1 MYFPA
6 WDRKTISIN
15 KEKEVKHTMS
25 THSND
30 ESIAEGLRKRGVSRR
45 DFVKFCSLMAATL
58 ALPAGVATKIAEAL
72 EKAKKPYVVWLEFQD
87 CAGDSES
94 MLRATKPTI
103 ADIVLDVISLEYH
116 ETIMAGSGKFAEKAL
131 QDVVQ
136 NQKGKYIAIVEGAIP
151 LKDNGV
157 YCCIG
162 GKSAIDIAKEVCGNA
177 LATLNVGSC
186 SSWGGIASAS
196 PNPTGAVGVGEAVPG
211 ITYVNLPGCPT
222 NVENVTATI
231 VHFLTFG
238 ALPELDRE
246 HRPLFAYGK
255 RIHDNCERRAHFDA
269 GQFVRQWG
277 DEGARKGWCL
287 YEMGCKGPEA
297 HFNCPT
303 IKWNGGTSWPV
314 QAGHGCFA
322 CASTKNWDAFGPI
335 YKRLENVPGAGYQTT
350 ADKIGLGVAA
360 VAAAGVAVHAIAR
373 GIKGKP
379 KEDEK

>member
-1 MYFPA
+1 
-6 WDRKTISIN
+6 
-15 KEKEVKHTMS
+15 MS

-45 DFVKFCSLMAATL
+45 DFVKFCTMMAATL
-58 ALPAGVATKIAEAL
+58 ALPTGFASKIAEAL
-72 EKAKKPYVVWLEFQD
+72 EKAKKPYVVWLEFSD

-211 ITYVNLPGCPT
+211 ITYVNLPGCPM